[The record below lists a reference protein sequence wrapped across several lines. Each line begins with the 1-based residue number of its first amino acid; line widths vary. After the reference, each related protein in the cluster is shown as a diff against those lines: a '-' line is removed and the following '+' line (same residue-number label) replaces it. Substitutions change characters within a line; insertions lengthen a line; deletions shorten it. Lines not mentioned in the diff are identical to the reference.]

1 MEKMTR
7 ERYEKPAVKFVSLRN
22 EEAVANT
29 CWGYHGTETNLYC
42 DIPGE
47 GYCSF
52 QISAGSC
59 ALNLTEV
66 YYYKNSDD
74 SAGTPIFDGDPRYDA
89 LKAILDA
96 SGGSNGNPYKGENIT
111 VIPGKPGDWS

>member
-22 EEAVANT
+22 EETVANT
-29 CWGYHGTETNLYC
+29 CWGYHGSDTVLYC

-52 QISAGSC
+52 KIGGGNCS
-59 ALNLTEV
+59 LNLTEV
-66 YYYKNSDD
+66 YYYENSDSD
-74 SAGTPIFDGDPRYDA
+74 GTAIFDGDSRYTTLVTI
-89 LKAILDA
+89 LKN
-96 SGGSNGNPYKGENIT
+96 SGGNQGNPYSGEGSV
-111 VIPGKPGDWS
+111 VIPDHPGSWS